1 MKKLRSDITREGM
14 FRTPHRAF
22 MRAMG
27 LDDAAIQKPMIGVV
41 SMKGE
46 QTPCNMTHGFQ
57 VDAAKEGIAEAGGT
71 PREFTTISVSDG
83 ISMNHEGMKFSLVS
97 RELIADSIEAV
108 VHGLAYDGLVGFG
121 GCDKTLPGVMMGM
134 VRCNVPSVFIY
145 GGAALP
151 GRFNGKDVT
160 ILDSYEAIGAV
171 MTGEMDEATLA
182 KLERACL
189 PSVGACAGQFT
200 ANTMGMVS
208 EALGL
213 SMPNVSMIPGVYSE
227 RAGHARR
234 AGEVVMSAVLGNG
247 PRPRDIVTRG
257 ALENA
262 CAIVAATGG
271 STNAALH
278 IPAIAH
284 EAGIAFDMDD
294 VAEIF
299 ARTPLIANLRPSGRF
314 TAKDVH
320 EIGGT
325 AVIIR
330 ALIELGAIDGTCL
343 TVSGETMAQVYG
355 AAAAPDGS
363 VVREN
368 GKAIAPD
375 GGVAV
380 LKGNLCPD
388 GALIKVAGLRTLVHE
403 GPARV
408 YESEQ
413 DCARA
418 VETGDYRA
426 GDVLVIRNEGPVG
439 GPGMQEMLGVTAL
452 IYGQKMGEQVAL
464 VTDGRFSGAT
474 RGICVGYVAPE
485 AAIGGPLA
493 LVRDGDRIRIDCT
506 ARRMDLL
513 VPDDEL
519 ARRRAQWKPAPP
531 RHKAGLLAKYAA
543 QVGQANKGA
552 VTHAGGAEWPWF
564 DK

>member
-1 MKKLRSDITREGM
+1 MKHLRSDITKLGLT
-14 FRTPHRAF
+14 RTPHRAF

-27 LDDAAIQKPMIGVV
+27 LGDEDIAKPMIGIV

-57 VDAAKEGIAEAGGT
+57 VDAAKEGVAAAGGT
-71 PREFTTISVSDG
+71 PREFATISMSDG
-83 ISMNHEGMKFSLVS
+83 IGMNHEGMKFSLVT

-108 VHGLAYDGLVGFG
+108 VHGLAYDGLIGFG

-134 VRCNVPSVFIY
+134 VRCNVPSAFIY

-151 GRFNGKDVT
+151 GRFNGKQVT

-171 MTGEMDEATLA
+171 MTGAMTEAELA
-182 KLERACL
+182 LLERSCL

-200 ANTMGMVS
+200 ANTMAMVS

-213 SMPNVSMIPGVYSE
+213 SVANVSMIPGVYAE
-227 RAGHARR
+227 RAAYARR
-234 AGEVVMSAVLGNG
+234 AGAIVMKAVTEGG
-247 PRPRDIVTRG
+247 PLPRDIVTRA
-257 ALENA
+257 ALENG

-284 EAGIAFDMDD
+284 EAGIAFTIDD
-294 VAEIF
+294 VARVF
-299 ARTPLIANLRPSGRF
+299 DRTPLIGDLCPGGRF

-325 AVIIR
+325 AVILR
-330 ALIELGAIDGTCL
+330 ALIEGGFVDGSCL
-343 TVSGETMAQVYG
+343 TITGETLAEVFG
-355 AAAAPDGS
+355 NAAPPDGA
-363 VVREN
+363 VVRDI
-368 GKAIAPD
+368 ATPIAPD

-388 GALIKVAGLRTLVHE
+388 GALIKVAGLKSLVFE
-403 GPARV
+403 GKARV
-408 YESEQ
+408 FECED

-418 VETGDYRA
+418 VETRA
-426 GDVLVIRNEGPVG
+426 YAAGEVLIIRNEGPVG
-439 GPGMQEMLGVTAL
+439 GPGMREMLGVTAL
-452 IYGQKMGEQVAL
+452 IYGQQMGEKVAL

-474 RGICVGYVAPE
+474 RGMCIGYVAPE

-493 LVRDGDRIRIDCT
+493 LVRDGDTVRIDAA
-506 ARRMDLL
+506 ARRMDVLI
-513 VPDDEL
+513 PDTEL
-519 ARRRAQWKPAPP
+519 AARRAAWKPAPP
-531 RHKAGLLAKYAA
+531 RHKAGLLAKYAR
-543 QVGQANKGA
+543 QVGQADKGA
-552 VTHAGGAEWPWF
+552 VTHDGGAEWPWF
-564 DK
+564 DR